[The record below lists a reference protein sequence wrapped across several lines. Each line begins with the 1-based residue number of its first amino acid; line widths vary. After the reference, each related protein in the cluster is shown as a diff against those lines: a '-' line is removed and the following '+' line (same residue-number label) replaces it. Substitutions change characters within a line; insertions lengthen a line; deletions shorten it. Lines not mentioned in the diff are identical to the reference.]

1 MLFIHLRN
9 VHWIFSN
16 ASYDVNIENRIAE
29 KNKEIRMQRKEEAEE
44 KAGES

>member
-1 MLFIHLRN
+1 MRFLCLRN
-9 VHWIFSN
+9 VRWIFTN
-16 ASYDVNIENRIAE
+16 ESYDVNIENRIAE